1 MTTRTDAAKR
11 VSERSADRT
20 RRLWQLSYD
29 PSGMRK
35 LRVVVY
41 WLAVVMVSAI
51 LAYLLLQ
58 FAEGLDASQVDAA
71 ALMTLQSSY
80 RS

>member
-1 MTTRTDAAKR
+1 
-11 VSERSADRT
+11 
-20 RRLWQLSYD
+20 
-29 PSGMRK
+29 MRK